1 MNIANCAYY
10 CPCGTGG
17 SDDRLPKLSP
27 HTLHE
32 LPDLYLCPQCHVIR
46 CKFCTSVTVEAK
58 YCAGCMT
65 NFSDKDGLVRCAK
78 NCFECP
84 MCTSPVVVT
93 ANDRKRGNS
102 DQMDSK
108 SLLIPPKNG
117 KQFSFRCVTCDFTYH
132 TQVVT
137 KPAPLSSILKNEV
150 LAEFRTLTSHFSE
163 LNTFHNLRT
172 QRPVLT
178 PENAELMRSLSDQ
191 KSGANLAS
199 HVVTSEQRL
208 VPLGKQLS
216 AKKKFSCA
224 DCNAELLVPVPEPR
238 TLKIL
243 RSNYAVDHVPTINIS
258 TRGRKLIPGAET
270 SCWLC
275 VLNPGA
281 RSINVNLAIV
291 AENPHAGTGVDVSM
305 FLSESS
311 FSVQARRGRAD
322 GLESVPTV
330 LLTNSTRAARAEGL
344 KRALVSEKMEVGANW
359 VSVPLTVSLLEHSAV
374 PERLKVPIY
383 CLVESLMP
391 EGWASDRRGLRY
403 GFWVLVTVQ
412 QD

>member
-17 SDDRLPKLSP
+17 SDDRLPRLSP
-27 HTLHE
+27 QSLHE

-46 CKFCTSVTVEAK
+46 CKFCASVTIEAK
-58 YCAGCMT
+58 FCAGCMT

-84 MCTSPVVVT
+84 MCNSPVVVT
-93 ANDRKRGNS
+93 ANDRKMGNL
-102 DQMDSK
+102 DQIDSK
-108 SLLIPPKNG
+108 ILALPLKTG
-117 KQFSFRCVTCDFTYH
+117 KQFCFRCVTCDFTYQ

-150 LAEFRTLTSHFSE
+150 LAQFRALTIHFSE
-163 LNTFHNLRT
+163 LNSLHNQRPL
-172 QRPVLT
+172 RPVLT
-178 PENAELMRSLSDQ
+178 SENAELMRSLSSL
-191 KSGANLAS
+191 KVGASLQG
-199 HVVTSEQRL
+199 HVVTLENVH

-216 AKKKFSCA
+216 AKRKFSCA

-243 RSNYAVDHVPTINIS
+243 RSSYAVDHVPTINIT
-258 TRGRKLIPGAET
+258 TRGRKLSPGTET
-270 SCWLC
+270 PCWLC

-291 AENPHAGTGVDVSM
+291 AENPHAGPGVDVSM
-305 FLSESS
+305 FLSETS

-330 LLTNSTRAARAEGL
+330 LLTNNTRAARAEAL

-359 VSVPLTVSLLEHSAV
+359 VSVPLTVSLLEDSAV
-374 PERLKVPIY
+374 PERLKVPLY